1 MYNYLEELNK
11 KATVVGDLKINL
23 NVNVNDKYYSKLS
36 ESFSVEISFNPLV
49 NENAKELC
57 Y

>member
-23 NVNVNDKYYSKLS
+23 NVNVNDI
-36 ESFSVEISFNPLV
+36 E
-49 NENAKELC
+49 
-57 Y
+57 